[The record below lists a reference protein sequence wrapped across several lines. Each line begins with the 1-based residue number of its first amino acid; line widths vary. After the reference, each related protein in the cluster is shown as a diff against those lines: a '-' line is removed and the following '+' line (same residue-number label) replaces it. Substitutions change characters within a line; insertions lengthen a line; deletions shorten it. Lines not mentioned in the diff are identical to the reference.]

1 LHLLLDELTALSRTP
16 YFSKS
21 LEQYLDNLIQA
32 VQHVTSRFDSFPS
45 NVTDQIAQSVWLA
58 TKYLQGGTSKTVP
71 YETVYALRLALKDW
85 VVHPCAITTALRD
98 DLDYHF
104 WSIDPGK
111 VLEKFIPGVAFDSE
125 LIQIAL
131 PKLYR
136 HFPLYN
142 VALYH
147 ELGHFVDNK
156 CGVISFSLI
165 LRPPK
170 TVQESAIVE
179 SHRKE
184 HFSDLFAACYT
195 GNAISLFLDSIA
207 HDAPFSVTHPATVA
221 RTKVIEDF
229 LSGTPN
235 PIVDFYQDVL
245 SKRGL
250 PELTRRYVSPSI
262 NASFD
267 AIRTY
272 PIANDEEL
280 HGLLDSGWNYLC
292 QAYEQKNEPW
302 SAVSKQEIMRII
314 NDLIEKSI
322 RNRMIKL
329 KWSDA
334 INNGTTA

>member
-1 LHLLLDELTALSRTP
+1 MHLLLDELTALSRTP
-16 YFSKS
+16 YFNKS
-21 LEQYLDNLIQA
+21 LEQYLDNLIRA
-32 VQHVTSRFDSFPS
+32 VRHVVSRFDNFPS
-45 NVTDQIAQSVWLA
+45 DVTDQIAETVWLA
-58 TKYLQGGTSKTVP
+58 AKYLQGGTSKAVP
-71 YETVYALRLALKDW
+71 YETVYALRLALMEW
-85 VVHPCAITTALRD
+85 VDQPCAITTALRD

-111 VLEKFIPGVAFDSE
+111 VLEKFVPDVAFDSE

-147 ELGHFVDNK
+147 ELGHFVDSK

-165 LRPPK
+165 WRPPR
-170 TVQESAIVE
+170 QRPRIAEA
-179 SHRKE
+179 HRKE

-195 GNAISLFLDSIA
+195 GSAISLFLDSIA
-207 HDAPFSVTHPATVA
+207 SDAPISATHPATADRISV
-221 RTKVIEDF
+221 VQDF

-245 SKRGL
+245 KQRGL
-250 PELTRRYVSPSI
+250 PELNKRYVSPSI
-262 NASFD
+262 KPNFD

-272 PIANDEEL
+272 PIANNEEL
-280 HGLLDSGWNYLC
+280 HGLIDSVWIYLC
-292 QAYEQKNEPW
+292 EAYEQKSEPW
-302 SAVSKQEIMRII
+302 SAMSKQEIMRII

-322 RNRMIKL
+322 RNRMVKL

-334 INNGTTA
+334 TNHGTSA

>member
-1 LHLLLDELTALSRTP
+1 MHLLLDELTALSRTP
-16 YFSKS
+16 YFNKS
-21 LEQYLDNLIQA
+21 LQQYLDNLIRA
-32 VQHVTSRFDSFPS
+32 VRHVVSRFDNFPS
-45 NVTDQIAQSVWLA
+45 DVTDQIAETVWLA
-58 TKYLQGGTSKTVP
+58 AKYLQGGTSKAVP
-71 YETVYALRLALKDW
+71 YETVYALRLALLDW
-85 VVHPCAITTALRD
+85 VDQPCAITTALRD

-111 VLEKFIPGVAFDSE
+111 VLEKFVSGVAFDSE

-147 ELGHFVDNK
+147 ELGHFVDSK

-165 LRPPK
+165 WRPPR
-170 TVQESAIVE
+170 QQAGIAE

-195 GNAISLFLDSIA
+195 GNAISLFLDSMA
-207 HDAPFSVTHPATVA
+207 SGAPISATHPATAA
-221 RTKVIEDF
+221 RISVIEDF
-229 LSGTPN
+229 LSGAPN

-250 PELTRRYVSPSI
+250 PELKRRYVSPSI
-262 NASFD
+262 KPSFD

-272 PIANDEEL
+272 PIANNEEL
-280 HGLLDSGWNYLC
+280 HGLIDSGWIYLC
-292 QAYEQKNEPW
+292 EAYEQKSEPW
-302 SAVSKQEIMRII
+302 RAMSKQEIMRII

-322 RNRMIKL
+322 RNRMVKL

-334 INNGTTA
+334 INHGTSA